1 MNVSRLIAFIVGA
14 RHESYSDMKLKVSML
29 CDKEYE
35 KNANI
40 EIHVLSQRTMMM
52 MLVIAITQNIISTEL
67 YIVIAR
73 MLEYFM
79 TMSLKH
85 HTLSSFIA
93 LLTTAE
99 KKLKSNVSM
108 S

>member
-1 MNVSRLIAFIVGA
+1 MNVSRLIGFIVGA

-52 MLVIAITQNIISTEL
+52 MLVIAITQNIAEV

-73 MLEYFM
+73 MLKYFM

-85 HTLSSFIA
+85 HTLSSFVA